1 MTKFE
6 KASKRAD
13 LLERAYQ
20 AIIDQDKWENYV
32 DPWTDESPLRD
43 GRTEEHE
50 FYMSVAKE
58 IEKLL

>member
-6 KASKRAD
+6 KALKRAE
-13 LLERAYQ
+13 LLGQAYQ
-20 AIIDQDKWENYV
+20 AIIDKDKWENYD
-32 DPWTDESPLRD
+32 DPWSDESALRD
-43 GRTEEHE
+43 DRTEEHE